1 MARRQRLLG
10 LATIGI
16 VLAASPLAAQEP
28 GALAT
33 PTQRLDYLLASWRGE
48 TVAHVRE
55 VFGREDATEMRGANL
70 VLVYEKRVKVRAAG
84 IGAVTIHPNGGLRC
98 VVRFE
103 INDAE
108 KVVRVGRQGGGQECC
123 NEWRRYEP

>member
-10 LATIGI
+10 LATVCI
-16 VLAASPLAAQEP
+16 VLAASPLAAQAP
-28 GALAT
+28 GVLAT
-33 PTQRLDYLLASWRGE
+33 PTERLDYLLSSWRGE

-55 VFGREDATEMRGANL
+55 VFGREDETQTRGANV
-70 VLVYEKRVKVRAAG
+70 VLVYEKRVKMRPAG

-98 VVRFE
+98 IVRFE

-108 KVVRVGRQGGGQECC
+108 KVVRVGRQGGGAECW